1 MIVPHIQGG
10 KFVLDIIFP
19 QGTCFS
25 ILTASTIKQKI
36 QNNKK
41 GYIFIFLTF
50 CRLSVSTTPSYV
62 PYQDI
67 SLQHQLE
74 GGLVDTHVLISSII
88 QGQICLD
95 ILKEKWSP
103 ALTMTQVNLGS

>member
-1 MIVPHIQGG
+1 MSH
-10 KFVLDIIFP
+10 
-19 QGTCFS
+19 
-25 ILTASTIKQKI
+25 
-36 QNNKK
+36 
-41 GYIFIFLTF
+41 IFIILTF

-62 PYQDI
+62 PYEDI

-74 GGLVDTHVLISSII
+74 GGLVEFDTHVLISSII

>member
-1 MIVPHIQGG
+1 MSHVFI
-10 KFVLDIIFP
+10 
-19 QGTCFS
+19 
-25 ILTASTIKQKI
+25 ILTS
-36 QNNKK
+36 
-41 GYIFIFLTF
+41 F
-50 CRLSVSTTPSYV
+50 RLSVSTTPSFV

-74 GGLVDTHVLISSII
+74 GGLVEFDTHVVISSII